1 MEQIEIRDEA
11 LPILKS
17 SIALKQKLLKSK
29 SESYRKRLKTFEKKH
44 KMKSGH
50 FIKAFNAGKLGDD
63 EEWFDW
69 IFLCK
74 AYNRVTEQEK
84 IIEGFSL

>member
-1 MEQIEIRDEA
+1 
-11 LPILKS
+11 
-17 SIALKQKLLKSK
+17 
-29 SESYRKRLKTFEKKH
+29 
-44 KMKSGH
+44 MKSDH

-69 IFLCK
+69 LFLYE
-74 AYNRVTEQEK
+74 AYNKVTEQEK

>member
-1 MEQIEIRDEA
+1 
-11 LPILKS
+11 
-17 SIALKQKLLKSK
+17 
-29 SESYRKRLKTFEKKH
+29 
-44 KMKSGH
+44 MKSGH